1 MIPISCV
8 LQLAAQALSLLGASL
23 TSKFTLTSGLEDF
36 LDVPKQE
43 SNLTSKYTQTS
54 RLDDVL
60 KEEPNPDT

>member
-1 MIPISCV
+1 MIPISRV
-8 LQLAAQALSLLGASL
+8 LQLVVQALSLLAASL
-23 TSKFTLTSGLEDF
+23 TSKFTLSSGLEDF

-54 RLDDVL
+54 RLDHVL